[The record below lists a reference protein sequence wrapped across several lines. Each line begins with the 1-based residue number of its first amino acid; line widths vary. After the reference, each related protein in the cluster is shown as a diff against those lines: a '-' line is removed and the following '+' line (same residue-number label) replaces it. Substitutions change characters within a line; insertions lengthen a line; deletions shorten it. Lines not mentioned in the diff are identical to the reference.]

1 VAIENVFARFSEEI
15 PGYEAAVAAQ
25 LDGTVLAAHAG
36 GSLDLPA
43 QAGRLAAMASAY
55 HEAYEGLGG
64 IIEMGG
70 NDEILVTTT
79 KHYILIRPDHGRGV
93 FLAIAIASSG
103 NIGFLRLKMK
113 RYLAEI
119 VRG

>member
-1 VAIENVFARFSEEI
+1 MPVDTIFSRLPEEV
-15 PGYEAAVAAQ
+15 PGYEAAVAARF
-25 LDGTVLAAHAG
+25 DGTVLG
-36 GSLDLPA
+36 GHGGETLDLPA
-43 QAGRLAAMASAY
+43 QAGRLAAMAQAY
-55 HEAYEGLGG
+55 HQAYEALGG
-64 IIEMGG
+64 IISMGG

-79 KHYILIRPDHGRGV
+79 KHYILLRPDHGRGL

-103 NIGFLRLKMK
+103 NIGYLRLKMK